1 MDIQMPKLDG
11 YEASREIR
19 GMDRTDA
26 GRIPIVMTANAFA
39 EDVREALRAGMN
51 AHVSKPIEVD
61 RLLAVLEEL
70 LV

>member
-1 MDIQMPKLDG
+1 MPKLDG

-26 GRIPIVMTANAFA
+26 GRIPIVAMTANAFA

-61 RLLAVLEEL
+61 RLLATLEDL
-70 LV
+70 LS